1 MKTAIRTIALA
12 LLAAWPLRASDYA
25 SELWKLASSESA
37 ANVAKFIEAS
47 YAANKSDPSYY
58 AASANYWWKQAQELS
73 VSTQPAEPGGIMITD
88 PETGN
93 EVGSVSSA
101 PLNPRYA
108 ANAIKLLRAGYKQF
122 PYRVDFGIAQANM
135 LRATGKEKEC
145 VEVLKQVLRNSTA
158 NPSALRWE
166 DGAALPEPPGEFV
179 PILMQEYTW
188 GYYESDTPEGRRLGR
203 TLCEAIIRAYP
214 DHVYAYNVLGGIYKD
229 EGDDAAS
236 LKYFA
241 MAHEIAP
248 DDQIVTMNLANTYR
262 RLGDTAKAE
271 RYFKQVLAAKPD
283 KEIREMAE
291 SALSDM
297 KKPR

>member
-1 MKTAIRTIALA
+1 MKAVAVAILSA
-12 LLAAWPLRASDYA
+12 LLTIPAAHGKSFAVQLEAIA
-25 SELWKLASSESA
+25 GSEPA
-37 ANVAKFIEAS
+37 ADVAKFIDQS
-47 YAANKSDPSYY
+47 YAANKNDPTYY
-58 AASANYWWKQAQELS
+58 AASAYYWWDQAQGLS
-73 VSTQPAEPGGIMITD
+73 VSTRSAEPGGIMIVD

-93 EVGSVSSA
+93 EVGSVSSG
-101 PLNPRYA
+101 PPNPQYA
-108 ANAIKLLRAGYKQF
+108 ANAIKMLRAGYKQF
-122 PYRVDFGIAQANM
+122 PYRLDFGIAQANM
-135 LRATGKEKEC
+135 LRETGKEKEC
-145 VEVLKQVLRNSTA
+145 VEVLKQVLRNSAA

-166 DGAALPEPPGEFV
+166 HGAALPGPPGQFI
-179 PILMQEYTW
+179 PSLMQDYTW
-188 GYYESDTPEGRRLGR
+188 SYFESGTPEGRRLGR
-203 TLCEAIIRAYP
+203 ALCEAIIRAYP
-214 DHVYAYNVLGGIYKD
+214 KHVFAYNVLGGIYKK

-248 DDQIVTMNLANTYR
+248 NDQIVTMNLANTYR